1 MPILSFRYQDML
13 HKCILSFLW
22 TRYWCPI
29 IVLCLSFFACMFLV
43 TPMCESLHLDILS
56 IFITEENN
64 SWKDFSKRFFF
75 NDEESTVQQA
85 VKSGKLLLPAHP
97 PTFLSFSGSFGF
109 LGGFFNSSLAAAVR
123 PTFSPGDDEGRTTA
137 MRRRMKSQ
145 ARGGEKKINR
155 SSQTKGHLLAWN
167 DNLSCWHKGEDRDKS
182 HSFLRRQRQAPDTGD
197 DSSLCASGLQLQG
210 RFSERKEEI
219 WLTPPGFI
227 K

>member
-1 MPILSFRYQDML
+1 MYSKLSL
-13 HKCILSFLW
+13 NK
-22 TRYWCPI
+22 
-29 IVLCLSFFACMFLV
+29 VLIPHNSLVFVLFCLCVSCDARVWISPLGY
-43 TPMCESLHLDILS
+43 PQYIYHRGKQQL
-56 IFITEENN
+56 
-64 SWKDFSKRFFF
+64 KRFFKKVLLQRRRI
-75 NDEESTVQQA
+75 NSAAGSQKWKTPSSRPSTH
-85 VKSGKLLLPAHP
+85 LPF
-97 PTFLSFSGSFGF
+97 FLWFF
-109 LGGFFNSSLAAAVR
+109 LGFFFFFLNSSLAAAVR

>member
-1 MPILSFRYQDML
+1 MYSKLSLNKVLMPHNSLVFVLFLPVCFLWRPCVNLSTWISSVYLSQRKTTAEKIFQKGSSSTTKNQQCSRQSKVENSFFPPI
-13 HKCILSFLW
+13 HPPSFLSL
-22 TRYWCPI
+22 
-29 IVLCLSFFACMFLV
+29 VL
-43 TPMCESLHLDILS
+43 
-56 IFITEENN
+56 
-64 SWKDFSKRFFF
+64 
-75 NDEESTVQQA
+75 
-85 VKSGKLLLPAHP
+85 
-97 PTFLSFSGSFGF
+97 FGF
-109 LGGFFNSSLAAAVR
+109 LVVFFNSSLAAAVR